1 MCVNV
6 YYHIITKKY
15 IRCIANISVIQKFLL
30 TKRTNKPFR
39 TFINLFSTFA
49 VLKKQRSIMK
59 LLYSYIIKHKM
70 LLFFALIM
78 AAINI
83 CFSLSDSVIT
93 GKLMQDCGVGMAKY
107 KGKEFDFIKSVAFWL
122 GLSLGAAMISRI
134 TKNFQD
140 YFTNV
145 VIQRTGAQM
154 YTDGIK
160 KSLDLPFEEFED
172 QRSGETLSKLQK
184 VRLDSEKLITLSI
197 SLIFQT
203 IIGFIFVIIYVSR
216 IDSRISIIFLITA
229 PIIAL
234 ISSYLGKKIKI
245 VSRKIVNQTNSL
257 AGSTTESLR
266 NIELVKS
273 LGLTYQEEKRL
284 NLNTF
289 KILQLEL
296 EKIRFIRSLS
306 FIQGTTVHFLRTC
319 VVFTLYYFLFGGKII
334 VGDLLTMV
342 FFTFFIFGPLQ
353 ELGNFIIAL
362 NETKVSMENFKLLLN
377 APKEF
382 RPKNPEQVGAIHTLL
397 FSNVS
402 FQHKTTNYKAVE
414 NINFEI
420 NQGQTVAFVGPSG
433 SGKTTLVKL
442 LVGLYPPEEGKVLYN
457 NIDSS
462 KIDLLDLRKQLGFV
476 TQDAQLFSGT
486 IRENLLFVKPTA
498 TDEELYDVLK
508 RASCENLLKRA
519 EDGLNST
526 IGEGGI
532 KVSGGEKQRLSI
544 ARAILRNPNLL
555 IFDEATS
562 ALDSI
567 TEEEINATIRNIS
580 DSNRITVLIAHRL
593 STVMH
598 ADKIFV
604 LEQGKIIEQGKH
616 DELLLE
622 KGLYYAMWRQQIG
635 ERK

>member
-1 MCVNV
+1 
-6 YYHIITKKY
+6 
-15 IRCIANISVIQKFLL
+15 
-30 TKRTNKPFR
+30 
-39 TFINLFSTFA
+39 
-49 VLKKQRSIMK
+49 MK
-59 LLYSYIIKHKM
+59 LLYNYIIKHKL
-70 LLFFALIM
+70 LLFFALLM

-83 CFSLSDSVIT
+83 CFSLSDSIIT
-93 GKLMQDCGVGMAKY
+93 GKLMQDCGVGIAKY
-107 KGKEFDFIKSVAFWL
+107 KGNEIGFIKSVAFWL

-140 YFTNV
+140 YFTNI

-172 QRSGETLSKLQK
+172 QRSGETLSKLTK
-184 VRLDSEKLITLSI
+184 VRSDSEKLITLSI

-203 IIGFIFVIIYVSR
+203 VIGFIFVIVYVSR
-216 IDSRISIIFLITA
+216 IDYRISLIFLVTA

-234 ISSYLGKKIKI
+234 VSSYLGKKIKV
-245 VSRKIVNQTNSL
+245 VSRKIVNQTNAL

-296 EKIRFIRSLS
+296 QKIRFIRSLS

-353 ELGNFIIAL
+353 ELGNFIIAV
-362 NETKVSMENFKLLLN
+362 NETKVSMENFKNLLN

-382 RPKNPEQVGAIHTLL
+382 RPKNPEPVGAIHSLL

-402 FQHKTTNYKAVE
+402 FQHKSANYKAVE

-420 NQGQTVAFVGPSG
+420 KQGETVAFVGPSG

-457 NIDSS
+457 GIDST
-462 KIDLLDLRKQLGFV
+462 KIDLLELRKQLGFV

-486 IRENLLFVKPTA
+486 IRENLLFVKPSA
-498 TDEELYDVLK
+498 TDKELNEVLK
-508 RASCENLLKRA
+508 KASCENLLKRA

-526 IGEGGI
+526 IGEGGMKI
-532 KVSGGEKQRLSI
+532 SGGEKQRLSI

-567 TEEEINATIRNIS
+567 TEEEINATIRTIS

-593 STVMH
+593 STIMH

-604 LEQGKIIEQGKH
+604 LEQGKIVEQGKH
-616 DELLLE
+616 NDLLQE

>member
-1 MCVNV
+1 
-6 YYHIITKKY
+6 
-15 IRCIANISVIQKFLL
+15 
-30 TKRTNKPFR
+30 
-39 TFINLFSTFA
+39 
-49 VLKKQRSIMK
+49 MK

-78 AAINI
+78 ATINI
-83 CFSLSDSVIT
+83 CFSLSDSIIT
-93 GKLMQDCGVGMAKY
+93 GKLMQDCGVGLHKY
-107 KGKEFDFIKSVAFWL
+107 KGNEMGFIKSLAFWL

-160 KSLDLPFEEFED
+160 KSLDLPYAEFED
-172 QRSGETLSKLQK
+172 QRSGETLSKLTK
-184 VRLDSEKLITLSI
+184 VRSDSEKLITLSI
-197 SLIFQT
+197 SLVFQT
-203 IIGFIFVIIYVSR
+203 VIGFVFVILYVAR
-216 IDSRISIIFLITA
+216 IDYRISIIFLITA

-234 ISSYLGKKIKI
+234 ISSYLGKKIKV
-245 VSRKIVNQTNSL
+245 VSRKIVNQTNAL

-296 EKIRFIRSLS
+296 QKIRFIRSLS

-319 VVFTLYYFLFGGKII
+319 VVFALYYFLFGNKII

-353 ELGNFIIAL
+353 ELGNFIITL
-362 NETKVSMENFKLLLN
+362 NETKVSMENFKTLLS

-382 RPKNPEQVGAIHTLL
+382 RPKNPKHVGAIQSLL

-402 FQHKTTNYKAVE
+402 FQHKTAKFKAVE

-420 NQGQTVAFVGPSG
+420 KQGETVAFVGPSG

-442 LVGLYPPEEGKVLYN
+442 LVGLYTPAEGQVLYN
-457 NIDSS
+457 KIDSTE
-462 KIDLLDLRKQLGFV
+462 IDLLDLRKQLGFV

-486 IRENLLFVKPTA
+486 IRENLLFVKPNA
-498 TDEELYDVLK
+498 TDEDVYDALK
-508 RASCENLLKRA
+508 RASCEKLLKRA
-519 EDGLNST
+519 EDGLNTT

-580 DSNRITVLIAHRL
+580 DKNRITVLIAHRL

-616 DELLLE
+616 EDLILE

>member
-1 MCVNV
+1 
-6 YYHIITKKY
+6 
-15 IRCIANISVIQKFLL
+15 
-30 TKRTNKPFR
+30 
-39 TFINLFSTFA
+39 
-49 VLKKQRSIMK
+49 MK
-59 LLYSYIIKHKM
+59 LLYSYLKKHKM
-70 LLFFALIM
+70 LLFFALLM
-78 AAINI
+78 AAVNI
-83 CFSLSDSVIT
+83 CFSLSDSIIT
-93 GKLMQDCGVGMAKY
+93 GKLLQDCGVGIGKY
-107 KGKEFDFIKSVAFWL
+107 KGNEMAFIKSLSFWL

-140 YFTNV
+140 YFTNI
-145 VIQRTGAQM
+145 VIQRTGAEM

-160 KSLDLPFEEFED
+160 KSLDLPYEQFED
-172 QRSGETLSKLQK
+172 QRSGETLSKLTK
-184 VRLDSEKLITLSI
+184 VRIDSEKLITLSI

-203 IIGFIFVIIYVSR
+203 IIGFIFVIVYVSR
-216 IDSRISIIFLITA
+216 IDYRIAVIFLITA
-229 PIIAL
+229 PILAL
-234 ISSYLGKKIKI
+234 ISSYLGKKIKV
-245 VSRKIVNQTNSL
+245 VSKKIVTQTNAL

-284 NLNTF
+284 NLNTL

-296 EKIRFIRSLS
+296 QKVRFIRSLS
-306 FIQGTTVHFLRTC
+306 FIQGTTVHFLRTS
-319 VVFTLYYFLFGGKII
+319 VVFTLYYFLFGDKII

-353 ELGNFIIAL
+353 ELGSFIIAL
-362 NETKVSMENFKLLLN
+362 NETKVSMENFKELLN

-382 RPKNPEQVGAIHTLL
+382 RPKNAKNVGAIQSLH
-397 FSNVS
+397 FSDVS
-402 FQHKTTNYKAVE
+402 FKHKSAKHNAVE
-414 NINFEI
+414 NITFNI
-420 NQGQTVAFVGPSG
+420 KQGETVAFVGPSG

-442 LVGLYPPEEGKVLYN
+442 LVGLYPPAKGHVKYN
-457 NIDSS
+457 EMDSTE
-462 KIDLLDLRKQLGFV
+462 IDLLDLRKQLGFV

-486 IRENLLFVKPTA
+486 IRENLLFVKPSA
-498 TDEELYDVLK
+498 TDEELIEVLHK
-508 RASCENLLKRA
+508 ASCDRLLERA

-580 DSNRITVLIAHRL
+580 DKNRITVLIAHRL

-604 LEQGKIIEQGKH
+604 LEQGKIIEQGRH
-616 DELLLE
+616 EALLHE

-635 ERK
+635 ERKKE

>member
-1 MCVNV
+1 MN
-6 YYHIITKKY
+6 
-15 IRCIANISVIQKFLL
+15 
-30 TKRTNKPFR
+30 
-39 TFINLFSTFA
+39 
-49 VLKKQRSIMK
+49 
-59 LLYSYIIKHKM
+59 LLYSYLKKYKA
-70 LLFFALIM
+70 LLFFALVM

-83 CFSLSDSVIT
+83 CFSLSDSIIT
-93 GKLMQDCGVGMAKY
+93 GKLMQDCGVGIAKY
-107 KGKEFDFIKSVAFWL
+107 KGNELGFIKAVGFWL
-122 GLSLGAAMISRI
+122 MLSLGAAMVSRL

-140 YFTNV
+140 YFTNI
-145 VIQRTGAQM
+145 VIQRTGAEM

-160 KSLDLPFEEFED
+160 KSLDLPYEDFED
-172 QRSGETLSKLQK
+172 QRSGETLSRLQK
-184 VRLDSEKLITLSI
+184 VRTDSEKLITLSI

-203 IIGFIFVIIYVSR
+203 IVGFVFVIIYISR
-216 IDSRISIIFLITA
+216 IDYRISFIFLISA
-229 PIIAL
+229 PIIAIL
-234 ISSYLGKKIKI
+234 SSFLGKKIKVISRRI
-245 VSRKIVNQTNSL
+245 VTQTNSL

-273 LGLTYQEEKRL
+273 LGLTHQEENRL
-284 NLNTF
+284 NNNTQ
-289 KILQLEL
+289 KILGLEL
-296 EKIRFIRSLS
+296 QKIRFIRSLS
-306 FIQGTTVHFLRTC
+306 FIQGTTVHLLRTC
-319 VVFTLYYFLFGGKII
+319 VVFALYYFLFGDKIL

-353 ELGNFIIAL
+353 ELSSFIIVR
-362 NETKVSMENFKLLLN
+362 NETKVSLENFQNLLN
-377 APKEF
+377 AESEF
-382 RPKNPEQVGAIHTLL
+382 RPEHPKPISKIESLQ

-402 FQHKTTNYKAVE
+402 FKHKTAHFPAVE
-414 NINFEI
+414 NINFTIKKGE
-420 NQGQTVAFVGPSG
+420 TVAFVGPSG

-442 LVGLYPPEEGKVLYN
+442 LVGLYPPAQGEVLYN
-457 NIDSS
+457 SINS
-462 KIDLLDLRKQLGFV
+462 KKVDLLELRQQLGFV

-486 IRENLLFVKPTA
+486 IRENLLFVKPDS
-498 TDEELYDVLK
+498 TDEELLAVLK
-508 RASCENLLKRA
+508 RASCDKLLQRA
-519 EDGLNST
+519 QDGLNST

-567 TEEEINATIRNIS
+567 TEEEINSTIRTIS

-593 STVMH
+593 STIMH
-598 ADKIFV
+598 ADTIFV

-616 DELLLE
+616 YDLLVE

>member
-1 MCVNV
+1 
-6 YYHIITKKY
+6 
-15 IRCIANISVIQKFLL
+15 
-30 TKRTNKPFR
+30 
-39 TFINLFSTFA
+39 
-49 VLKKQRSIMK
+49 MK
-59 LLYSYIIKHKM
+59 LLYAYLKKHKL
-70 LLFFALIM
+70 LLFFALLM

-93 GKLMQDCGVGMAKY
+93 GKLMQDCGVGIAKY
-107 KGKEFDFIKSVAFWL
+107 KGHELNFIKSVAFWL

-140 YFTNV
+140 YFTNI
-145 VIQRTGAQM
+145 VILRTGAEM

-160 KSLDLPFEEFED
+160 KSLDLPYEEFED
-172 QRSGETLSKLQK
+172 QRSGETLSKLTK
-184 VRLDSEKLITLSI
+184 VRSDSEKLITLSI

-203 IIGFIFVIIYVSR
+203 VVGFVFVIVYVSR
-216 IDSRISIIFLITA
+216 IDYRISIIFLITA

-284 NLNTF
+284 NLNTL

-296 EKIRFIRSLS
+296 QKIRFIRSLS
-306 FIQGTTVHFLRTC
+306 FIQGTTVHFMRTC
-319 VVFTLYYFLFGGKII
+319 VVFTLYYFLFGDKII

-353 ELGNFIIAL
+353 ELGSFIIAL
-362 NETKVSMENFKLLLN
+362 NETKVSMENFKELLK

-382 RPKNPEQVGAIHTLL
+382 RPKNPKSIGIIESLDFNT
-397 FSNVS
+397 VS
-402 FQHKTTNYKAVE
+402 FKHKTAGQSAVE
-414 NINFEI
+414 NINFTIKKGE
-420 NQGQTVAFVGPSG
+420 TVAFVGPSG
-433 SGKTTLVKL
+433 AGKTTLVKL
-442 LVGLYPPEEGKVLYN
+442 LVGLYPPATGKVLYN
-457 NIDSS
+457 SIDSS
-462 KIDLLDLRKQLGFV
+462 EVDLLDLRKQLGFV

-486 IRENLLFVKPTA
+486 IRENLLFVKPNA
-498 TDEELYDVLK
+498 TDEELLDALH
-508 RASCENLLKRA
+508 RASCDKLLNRA
-519 EDGLNST
+519 HDGLNST

-567 TEEEINATIRNIS
+567 TEEEINSTIRNIS
-580 DSNRITVLIAHRL
+580 DKNRITVLIAHRL

-598 ADKIFV
+598 ADNIFV

-616 DELLLE
+616 EALLEE

>member
-1 MCVNV
+1 L
-6 YYHIITKKY
+6 
-15 IRCIANISVIQKFLL
+15 ADF
-30 TKRTNKPFR
+30 
-39 TFINLFSTFA
+39 LFSTFA
-49 VLKKQRSIMK
+49 TQILYFMK
-59 LLYSYIIKHKM
+59 LLYAYLKKHKL
-70 LLFFALIM
+70 LLFFALLM
-78 AAINI
+78 AAVNI

-93 GKLMQDCGVGMAKY
+93 GKLMQDCGVGIAKY
-107 KGKEFDFIKSVAFWL
+107 KGNEIGFIKAVSFWL

-140 YFTNV
+140 YFTNI
-145 VIQRTGAQM
+145 VIQRTGAEM

-160 KSLDLPFEEFED
+160 KSLDLPYEEFED
-172 QRSGETLSKLQK
+172 QRSGETLSKLTK
-184 VRLDSEKLITLSI
+184 VRSDSEKLITLSI

-203 IIGFIFVIIYVSR
+203 IIGFIFVIVYVSR
-216 IDSRISIIFLITA
+216 IDYRISIIFLVTA
-229 PIIAL
+229 PIIAI

-245 VSRKIVNQTNSL
+245 VSRKIVTQTNAL

-296 EKIRFIRSLS
+296 QKIRFIRSLS

-353 ELGNFIIAL
+353 ELGAFIIAL
-362 NETKVSMENFKLLLN
+362 NETKVSMENFKELLS
-377 APKEF
+377 APKEY
-382 RPKNPEQVGAIHTLL
+382 RPKDAKHVGAIQALH
-397 FSNVS
+397 FVNVS
-402 FQHKTTNYKAVE
+402 FKHKSAKHPAVE
-414 NINFEI
+414 DITFDI
-420 NQGQTVAFVGPSG
+420 KQGETVAFVGPSG
-433 SGKTTLVKL
+433 AGKTTLVKL
-442 LVGLYPPEEGKVLYN
+442 LVGLYPPAKGHVKYN
-457 NIDSS
+457 NIDSTE
-462 KIDLLDLRKQLGFV
+462 IDLLDLRKQLGFV

-486 IRENLLFVKPTA
+486 IRENLLFVKPSA
-498 TDEELYDVLK
+498 TDEELLDVLH
-508 RASCENLLKRA
+508 RASCDKLLERA

-544 ARAILRNPNLL
+544 ARAILRNPHLL

-580 DSNRITVLIAHRL
+580 DKNRITVLIAHRL

-604 LEQGKIIEQGKH
+604 LEQGRIIEQGRH
-616 DELLLE
+616 EALLEE

-635 ERK
+635 ERKKE

>member
-1 MCVNV
+1 
-6 YYHIITKKY
+6 
-15 IRCIANISVIQKFLL
+15 
-30 TKRTNKPFR
+30 
-39 TFINLFSTFA
+39 
-49 VLKKQRSIMK
+49 MK
-59 LLYSYIIKHKM
+59 LLFSYLKKHKL
-70 LLFFALIM
+70 LLFLALLM

-93 GKLMQDCGVGMAKY
+93 GKLMQDCGVGIAKY
-107 KGKEFDFIKSVAFWL
+107 KGNEIGFIKSVAFWL

-140 YFTNV
+140 YFTNI
-145 VIQRTGAQM
+145 VIQRTGAEM

-160 KSLDLPFEEFED
+160 KSLDLPYEEFED
-172 QRSGETLSKLQK
+172 QRSGETLSKLTK
-184 VRLDSEKLITLSI
+184 VRSDSEKLITLSI

-203 IIGFIFVIIYVSR
+203 VIGFIFVIVYVSR
-216 IDSRISIIFLITA
+216 IDYRISFIFLITA
-229 PIIAL
+229 PIIAF

-245 VSRKIVNQTNSL
+245 VSRTIVTQTNAL

-284 NLNTF
+284 NLNTL

-296 EKIRFIRSLS
+296 QKIRFIRSLS
-306 FIQGTTVHFLRTC
+306 FIQGTTVHFMRTC
-319 VVFTLYYFLFGGKII
+319 VVFSLYYFLFGGKIL

-353 ELGNFIIAL
+353 ELGSFIIAL
-362 NETKVSMENFKLLLN
+362 NETKVSMENFKELLS
-377 APKEF
+377 APKEP
-382 RPKNPEQVGAIHTLL
+382 RPKDAKHVGAIRFLQ

-402 FQHKTTNYKAVE
+402 FKHKTAKHPAVE
-414 NINFEI
+414 DITFDI
-420 NQGQTVAFVGPSG
+420 KQGETVAFVGPSG
-433 SGKTTLVKL
+433 AGKTTLVKL
-442 LVGLYPPEEGKVLYN
+442 LVGLYPPMKGHVKYN
-457 NIDSS
+457 SIDSTE
-462 KIDLLDLRKQLGFV
+462 IDLLDLRKQLGFV

-486 IRENLLFVKPTA
+486 IRENLLFVKPSA
-498 TDEELYDVLK
+498 TDEELLEVLHK
-508 RASCENLLKRA
+508 ASCDKLLARA

-580 DSNRITVLIAHRL
+580 DKNRITVLIAHRL

-598 ADKIFV
+598 ADTIFV
-604 LEQGKIIEQGKH
+604 LEQGKIIEQGRH
-616 DELLLE
+616 ETLLE
-622 KGLYYAMWRQQIG
+622 GKGLYYAMWRQQIG
-635 ERK
+635 ERKKE